1 MIIHSSLPR
10 LLGRAQVAI
19 RLQKQAG
26 NFTGSNGEDL
36 GREATITVTLDGFSA
51 PITAGNFVDLVR
63 RGYYNGTPV
72 LSTERQ
78 FFALMGERLDDDV
91 NGFADNS
98 GATRHIP
105 LEILVEGERAPIYGS
120 SLDDAGVGDLQP
132 VLPVTAFG
140 ALAMLHSI
148 EDPNDASS
156 QFYVFMLDP
165 TSYQA
170 RAVGGTALTGSLS
183 TFGYVVD
190 GTHFLSQLVEGD
202 RIASTRVIS
211 GEENFRTSGES

>member
-1 MIIHSSLPR
+1 M
-10 LLGRAQVAI
+10 AI
-19 RLQKQAG
+19 RLQKASG
-26 NFTGSNGEDL
+26 NFTGLKGEDL
-36 GREATITVTLDGFSA
+36 GREATVKVTLDGFSA

-78 FFALMGERLDDDV
+78 FFALMGERMDDDV
-91 NGFADNS
+91 IGFVDSS
-98 GATRHIP
+98 GVARHIP

-120 SLDDAGVGDLQP
+120 SLDDAGIGDLQP
-132 VLPVTAFG
+132 VLPVTAYG
-140 ALAMLHSI
+140 ALAMVHSI
-148 EDPNDASS
+148 EDANDASS

-170 RAVGGTALTGSLS
+170 RAVGGTALSGSLS

-190 GTHFLSQLVEGD
+190 GVHLLPQLKEGD
-202 RIASTRVIS
+202 LIASTRVVS
-211 GEENFRTSGES
+211 GEENFRSSGES